1 MTSGDDW
8 YGGYTVET
16 ETNGVSVAVGID
28 LDSLPLPAIKF
39 RVRSRRDERVGV
51 VVRHAVPSRPGVDAV
66 AFHPAFGADDWTAYE
81 AGRVAWAGT
90 LAPGETVTTLFG
102 VWLTEPREVFA
113 FLEAPTVGRVDP
125 VAEHEGYDPVDPGT
139 ANKRLIDDS
148 LAETGPASMAE
159 MVEGVREMLSP
170 DDGTA
175 NSPDATTETD
185 SGGAETSPAAADAA
199 ATAETDAG
207 DSTDE
212 DPAVAMP
219 ADDPDPGPNSDAG
232 PDPVAVAAVGSD
244 DASPDAGVA
253 RAGAAALSPPDPHE
267 VAALDDAPPTRGNSL
282 FVRALVTGG
291 TTDAPA
297 LLQDLVTAMQ
307 VRGRRVV
314 SQDGQVR
321 VDAVVAGDHGP
332 RGLADALADRDPV
345 ADVLVEPVD
354 RSANDPGA
362 DTTEFDVLQR
372 NVDRVSPAEIE
383 SELDGGAGH
392 GPGPSVAEL
401 VADTRTDAGADD
413 HSERPSDEMVQTL
426 VDELQ
431 RLRGRVDDLE
441 SEVSEL
447 RVRNSRLEELYQ
459 RQRERERER
468 QRPETPT
475 G

>member
-8 YGGYTVET
+8 FGGYTVET
-16 ETNGVSVAVGID
+16 ETDGISVAVGID

-39 RVRSRRDERVGV
+39 EIHSRRDERVGV
-51 VVRHAVPSRPGVDAV
+51 VVRHAVPSKPGVDAV

-81 AGRVAWAGT
+81 EGRVSWAGT
-90 LAPGETVTTLFG
+90 LAPGETVTTLYG
-102 VWLTEPREVFA
+102 VWLGEPREVFA
-113 FLEAPTVGRVDP
+113 FLEAPTVGRVEA
-125 VAEHEGYDPVDPGT
+125 VAEHDAYDPCDPGT

-159 MVEGVREMLSP
+159 MVAGVRDLLS
-170 DDGTA
+170 
-175 NSPDATTETD
+175 
-185 SGGAETSPAAADAA
+185 AD
-199 ATAETDAG
+199 

-212 DPAVAMP
+212 ESAVAMP
-219 ADDPDPGPNSDAG
+219 ADDASAEDVGADPPIGSDPD
-232 PDPVAVAAVGSD
+232 PDPVAVAAAEGE
-244 DASPDAGVA
+244 AAPPDAGVA
-253 RAGAAALSPPDPHE
+253 RAGTAALSPPESHE
-267 VAALDDAPPTRGNSL
+267 VAALYDGPPRRGNSL
-282 FVRALVTGG
+282 FVRALVAGG

-297 LLQDLVTAMQ
+297 LLQDLVTAMH

-314 SQDGQVR
+314 SQDGRVR
-321 VDAVVAGDHGP
+321 VDAVVAGDHSP

-345 ADVLVEPVD
+345 ADVLVQPID
-354 RSANDPGA
+354 RSETDPAA

-372 NVDRVSPAEIE
+372 DLDRVSPAEIE
-383 SELDGGAGH
+383 AELGGGAGH

-401 VADTRTDAGADD
+401 VADARTDAGSRTDAGATD
-413 HSERPSDEMVQTL
+413 RRQGPSDETVRAL
-426 VDELQ
+426 VDEVE

-468 QRPETPT
+468 QRPETRRE
-475 G
+475 

>member
-1 MTSGDDW
+1 MTPGQHW
-8 YGGYTVET
+8 FGGYTVDART
-16 ETNGVSVAVGID
+16 DGIAVSVGID

-39 RVRSRRDERVGV
+39 EIRSRRDERVGA

-66 AFHPAFGADDWTAYE
+66 AFHPEFGADDWTAYE
-81 AGRVAWAGT
+81 EGRVAWAGT
-90 LAPGETVTTLFG
+90 LAPDETVTTLYG

-170 DDGTA
+170 DDGDASTA
-175 NSPDATTETD
+175 EAP
-185 SGGAETSPAAADAA
+185 
-199 ATAETDAG
+199 AETDVG
-207 DSTDE
+207 DSARE

-219 ADDPDPGPNSDAG
+219 AEDAASESEGVESADDPDSDSG
-232 PDPVAVAAVGSD
+232 PDPVAVAAVGSED
-244 DASPDAGVA
+244 VSPDAGVA

-354 RSANDPGA
+354 RSASDPGA

-383 SELDGGAGH
+383 SELDDSAGH

-401 VADTRTDAGADD
+401 VADTRADAEADD
-413 HSERPSDEMVQTL
+413 RNAGPSDEMMQTL

-441 SEVSEL
+441 GEVSEL

-475 G
+475 D